1 MRLLASSSS
10 AQRSANILTAVL
22 AVIACDAG
30 QQTASP
36 AGGMSDAGGQLGAA
50 GNTTAGGSATAG
62 GATSNAGQAAAGSAG
77 VGGANP
83 GNTAGQNAGGV
94 AGVPGGA
101 AGQAGGGA
109 ANDAGAAGTSAGAG
123 GQAPEDPISPGGPGG
138 EPPQEWAEHWFE
150 HNQTL
155 QLVDYNEWVV
165 LYFDAEV
172 DQSQT
177 DWLLPFLTDVWKYTV
192 KHYGQ
197 FTDGE
202 RDGRLYGIFHQGKY
216 SGGHPS
222 TYFDESHDYRN
233 VSDAG
238 PGPWPD
244 GSFDLASHEVSHVVE
259 GASRGVH
266 GSPAFGLWGDSKWA
280 EFYQY
285 DLYVGLGLTAEA
297 ERVFEKFSNGS
308 DSFPQANTH
317 WFSDWYYPLWR
328 DYGGVAVMV
337 NFFQLLSEH
346 FPKNGDDY
354 ARGLNF
360 GEYVHFMSG
369 AVNADLKQ
377 LATTAFGWPTERE
390 TEFQNAKQEFGEVSY
405 Q

>member
-1 MRLLASSSS
+1 VL
-10 AQRSANILTAVL
+10 RSANILTAILV
-22 AVIACDAG
+22 VIACDAG
-30 QQTASP
+30 QEAANPSASG
-36 AGGMSDAGGQLGAA
+36 AGSGGQLGVSGNPATAA
-50 GNTTAGGSATAG
+50 GAAGDATASAGQAAGGIGGMGGATAG
-62 GATSNAGQAAAGSAG
+62 G
-77 VGGANP
+77 
-83 GNTAGQNAGGV
+83 AGQNAGGV
-94 AGVPGGA
+94 AGGGGGA
-101 AGQAGGGA
+101 AGQAGGGG
-109 ANDAGAAGTSAGAG
+109 ANDAGAAGAAG
-123 GQAPEDPISPGGPGG
+123 QPSEDPMSPGGPGG
-138 EPPQEWAEHWFE
+138 EPPQEWVEHWFE

-155 QLVDYNEWVV
+155 QLAEYNDWVV
-165 LYFDAEV
+165 LYFDDDV

-177 DWLLPFLTDVWKYTV
+177 TWLLPFLTEVWKYTV
-192 KHYGQ
+192 KHYGE

-202 RDGRLYGIFHQGKY
+202 RDGRLYGIFHQGRY

-280 EFYQY
+280 EFFQY

-297 ERVFEKFSNGS
+297 ERVFDKFSNGS
-308 DSFPQANTH
+308 DTFPQANTY
-317 WFSDWYYPLWR
+317 WFRDWYYPLWR
-328 DYGGVAVMV
+328 DHGGVAVMV
-337 NFFQLLSEH
+337 NFFQLLAEH

-369 AVNADLKQ
+369 SVNADLKA
-377 LATTAFGWPTERE
+377 LATTAFGWPAERE
-390 TEFQNAKQEFGEVSY
+390 TEFQNAQQEFAEISY
-405 Q
+405 P

>member
-1 MRLLASSSS
+1 MAAGGGDQSGGGTT
-10 AQRSANILTAVL
+10 N
-22 AVIACDAG
+22 DAG
-30 QQTASP
+30 S
-36 AGGMSDAGGQLGAA
+36 GGVSAE
-50 GNTTAGGSATAG
+50 GGSAG
-62 GATSNAGQAAAGSAG
+62 VAGQAA
-77 VGGANP
+77 
-83 GNTAGQNAGGV
+83 
-94 AGVPGGA
+94 
-101 AGQAGGGA
+101 
-109 ANDAGAAGTSAGAG
+109 
-123 GQAPEDPISPGGPGG
+123 EDPMSPGGPGG
-138 EPPQEWAEHWFE
+138 EPPQEWVEHWFE

-155 QLVDYNEWVV
+155 QRAEYNDWVV
-165 LYFDAEV
+165 LYFDADV
-172 DQSQT
+172 DQTQT
-177 DWLLPFLTDVWKYTV
+177 AWLLPFLTDVWKYTV
-192 KHYGQ
+192 KHYGE

-222 TYFDESHDYRN
+222 TYFDGSHDNRN

-266 GSPAFGLWGDSKWA
+266 GSPAFGIWGDSKWA

-297 ERVFEKFSNGS
+297 ERVFDKFSNGS
-308 DSFPQANTH
+308 DTFPQANTH
-317 WFSDWYYPLWR
+317 WFRDWYYPLWR

-337 NFFQLLSEH
+337 NFFQMLSEH
-346 FPKNGDDY
+346 FPKNGNDY
-354 ARGLNF
+354 AGGLNF

-369 AVNADLKQ
+369 AVNADLKER
-377 LATTAFGWPTERE
+377 ATTAFGWPAERE
-390 TEFQNAKQEFGEVSY
+390 AEFQAAQQEFDAISY